1 LTPTPRRRIFLLS
14 PANVGGIRG
23 GHLLGP
29 NGKSE
34 LARRLRGEGAPLGEV
49 FSFISEL
56 YFRGK
61 LAYAEAF
68 ADPPPEVPGAMII
81 TTCGLTLPHTIVT
94 LDRLQQLASVPIDA
108 ADPRYRLPLER
119 DCRALLDSAGEDTDF
134 VLLGSVA
141 TGKYLDPMFAIF
153 GHRLLFPEDFA
164 GRGDMSRGGL
174 LLRAARAGEP
184 LRYVPIGSMTRHGA
198 RPAKLPKLPRR

>member
-1 LTPTPRRRIFLLS
+1 LTPTSRRRIFLLS

-29 NGKSE
+29 RGKSE
-34 LARRLRGEGAPLGEV
+34 LARRLRGEGATLGEV

-68 ADPPPEVPGAMII
+68 ADPPPDVPGALVI
-81 TTCGLTLPHTIVT
+81 TSCGLTLPHTIVT
-94 LDRLQQLASVPIDA
+94 LDRLQQLASVPVDA
-108 ADPRYRLPLER
+108 ADPRYRLALER
-119 DCRALLDSAGEDTDF
+119 DCRALFASAGEDTDF

-153 GHRLLFPEDFA
+153 GDRLLFPEDFA

-174 LLRAARAGEP
+174 LLRAARAREP

>member
-1 LTPTPRRRIFLLS
+1 
-14 PANVGGIRG
+14 VRG
-23 GHLLGP
+23 SHLLGP
-29 NGKSE
+29 NGKSD
-34 LARRLRGEGAPLGEV
+34 LARRLRSEGASLGEV
-49 FSFISEL
+49 FTFISEL

-61 LAYAEAF
+61 LAYAQTF
-68 ADPPPEVPGAMII
+68 ADPPPGVPGALII
-81 TTCGLTLPHTIVT
+81 TTSGLTLPHTIVNF
-94 LDRLQQLASVPIDA
+94 DRLKELASVPIDA

-119 DCRALLDSAGEDTDF
+119 DCQALHDSTSEDTDF

-174 LLRAARAGEP
+174 LLRAARTGEQ
-184 LRYVPIGSMTRHGA
+184 LRYVPIGSMSRHGA
-198 RPAKLPKLPRR
+198 RPARLPKLPRR